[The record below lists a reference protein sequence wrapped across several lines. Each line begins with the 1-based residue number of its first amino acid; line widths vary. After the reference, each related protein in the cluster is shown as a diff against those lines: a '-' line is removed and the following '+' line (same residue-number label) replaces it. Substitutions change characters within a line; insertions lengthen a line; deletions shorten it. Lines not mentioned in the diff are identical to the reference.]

1 MDNVHT
7 NSETIALWTLIA
19 GVAGS
24 FIKQYFDARRQ
35 ENRWRQER
43 EEAEQR
49 HKWEAEDRARIADE
63 LRANTELTKQ
73 QAIKT
78 TAAIKENTTLTR
90 DVERKVE
97 QILTDPS
104 AGKNGE

>member
-1 MDNVHT
+1 VDNVHT

-24 FIKQYFDARRQ
+24 VIKQYFDARRQ
-35 ENRWRQER
+35 DARWRQQQ
-43 EEAEQR
+43 EAAAQR
-49 HKWEAEDRARIADE
+49 HRWESEDRARIAAE
-63 LRANTELTKQ
+63 LKANTELTKQ

-78 TAAIKENTTLTR
+78 VAAIEENTVVTR

-97 QILTDPS
+97 QILTDP
-104 AGKNGE
+104 AKPPTE